1 MSILSLTRHGR
12 GLGLSPRR
20 RKAPGAALP
29 TVIQDGLVAE
39 WRFDEGAGQQLT
51 DYSGNGH
58 HGTLGLLPISET
70 NEPTWTVRGLS
81 FVGNNDADS
90 RVTCPD
96 DLITGGDPRT
106 LCMVVKP
113 GSTNRF
119 GVEFNGDPVGTSFE
133 RWAVRSSGT
142 PGFVRLEI
150 QGAGQ
155 DSSLATSA
163 NTWAFIAVTQSG
175 ANMNTAIAYRDG
187 ETFSFTSSGVCAT
200 DGAFIMGQA
209 GAGVEVEMELAYL
222 MLYDRAL
229 SAEEIAQNRTALAA
243 IVAGRGITLP

>member
-1 MSILSLTRHGR
+1 MSRRRRR
-12 GLGLSPRR
+12 GLLGGIPIVS
-20 RKAPGAALP
+20 
-29 TVIQDGLVAE
+29 DGLVAA
-39 WRFDEGAGQQLT
+39 WRFDDGAGQQLT
-51 DYSGNGH
+51 DYSGNGN

-70 NEPTWTVRGLS
+70 NEPSWTVRGLS
-81 FVGNNDADS
+81 FVGTSIAES

-96 DLITGGDPRT
+96 DLITGGNPRT

-113 GSTNRF
+113 GSNNRF
-119 GVEFNGDPVGTSFE
+119 GAEFNGDPVGTSFE
-133 RWAVRSSGT
+133 RWCVRSSGT

-155 DSSLATSA
+155 DTSLATSA

-187 ETFSFTSSGVCAT
+187 ETFSFTTSGVCAT

-209 GAGVEVEMELAYL
+209 GAGVEVEMELAYVL
-222 MLYDRAL
+222 LYDRAL